1 MTNYTH
7 KIIEVATNTSS
18 KNYTFTYPNAI
29 TINGTVSDSNK
40 VVTFG
45 TINTP
50 SYSSSWN
57 KSGSTVKPSVTM
69 SISVGSSKGF
79 LGQALFY
86 TVDSNGNAVDTIVL
100 TFIVR
105 HTNLTESKANALAD
119 LFELQQTIGGFLTKS
134 VVLSE
139 VNPQPFAY
147 IQATPFGS
155 STLRGFII
163 DGEFDETTTGSSVY
177 SNLGSSGTK
186 RTISYLFAKTYTIN
200 VTTDYGS
207 SVSGSYPDT
216 VVEGSNKYLHI
227 SKRQGYKLTSVILD
241 DSSQTIPSQTE
252 ASGEVMT
259 ISLENITSNHNLVV
273 TSEPFKYTIT
283 TSAGSNGSITP
294 SATVNYGSSKTI
306 NMSPSTGYEVN
317 EVIVDGVNK
326 GKITTYT
333 FNNITD
339 NHTISVTFKKLDEQ
353 KFTVNCTTVQ
363 NGNISVSPTSATV
376 GTKITIYVNP
386 SEGYRLKQ
394 IDSSPTVAINNNQ
407 FTMPAQNVTL
417 TPVFEQIE
425 VQTYAITVGTSEHG
439 TATASHT
446 SASAGTTIT
455 MTATPGQ
462 GYVLKSYATQ
472 PFVSVVNGQF
482 VMPSSPITVTPI
494 FDVASVVKTS
504 YDIYVSTETTDR
516 GDVSVTGV
524 DETKGII
531 SIKAEAEPGYR
542 FSEWEI
548 SNGVCFLSSPY
559 TSETLMIIQD
569 SDVSVVAHFVKDILP
584 TKVNQVHLTIT
595 R

>member
-7 KIIEVATNTSS
+7 KIIEVATDTSS
-18 KNYTFTYPNAI
+18 KSYTFTYPNAI
-29 TINGTVSDSNK
+29 TVNGTVSDSNK

-86 TVDSNGNAVDTIVL
+86 TVDSNGNVVDTIVL

-119 LFELQQTIGGFLTKS
+119 LFELQQTTGGFLTKS

-241 DSSQTIPSQTE
+241 GSSQTIPSQTE

-259 ISLENITSNHNLVV
+259 ISLENITTNHNLVV

-363 NGNISVSPTSATV
+363 NGNISVSPSSATV

-494 FDVASVVKTS
+494 FDTASVVKTS
-504 YDIYVSTETTDR
+504 YDIYVSTETTDK

>member
-7 KIIEVATNTSS
+7 KIIEVATDTSS
-18 KNYTFTYPNAI
+18 KSYTFTYPNAI
-29 TINGTVSDSNK
+29 TVNGTVSDSNK

-86 TVDSNGNAVDTIVL
+86 TVDSNGNVVDTIVL

-119 LFELQQTIGGFLTKS
+119 LFELQQTTGGFLTKS

-317 EVIVDGVNK
+317 EVIVDGINK

-394 IDSSPTVAINNNQ
+394 INSSPNVTINNNQ

-494 FDVASVVKTS
+494 FDAASVVKTS
-504 YDIYVSTETTDR
+504 YDIYVSTETTDK

-531 SIKAEAEPGYR
+531 SIRAEAEPGYR

>member
-1 MTNYTH
+1 
-7 KIIEVATNTSS
+7 
-18 KNYTFTYPNAI
+18 
-29 TINGTVSDSNK
+29 
-40 VVTFG
+40 
-45 TINTP
+45 
-50 SYSSSWN
+50 
-57 KSGSTVKPSVTM
+57 M

-86 TVDSNGNAVDTIVL
+86 TVDSNGNVVDTIVL

-119 LFELQQTIGGFLTKS
+119 LFELQQTTGGFLTKS

-317 EVIVDGVNK
+317 EVIVDGINK

-417 TPVFEQIE
+417 TPVFEKIE
-425 VQTYAITVGTSEHG
+425 TQTYAITVGTSEHG

-494 FDVASVVKTS
+494 FDAESVVKTS

-531 SIKAEAEPGYR
+531 SIRAEAEPGYR

>member
-18 KNYTFTYPNAI
+18 KSYTFTYPNAI
-29 TINGTVSDSNK
+29 TVNGTVSDSNK

-119 LFELQQTIGGFLTKS
+119 LFELQQTTGGFLTKS

-294 SATVNYGSSKTI
+294 SATVNYGSNKTI

-363 NGNISVSPTSATV
+363 NGNISVSPSSAT
-376 GTKITIYVNP
+376 KDTIINISVNP

-394 IDSSPTVAINNNQ
+394 IDSSPNVTINNNQ

-417 TPVFEQIE
+417 TPIFEKIE
-425 VQTYAITVGTSEHG
+425 IQTYAITVGTSEHG

-472 PFVSVVNGQF
+472 PYVSVVNGQF

-494 FDVASVVKTS
+494 FDVASIVKTS

-531 SIKAEAEPGYR
+531 SIRAEAEPGYR

>member
-7 KIIEVATNTSS
+7 KIIEVATDTSS
-18 KNYTFTYPNAI
+18 KSYTFTYPNAI
-29 TINGTVSDSNK
+29 TVNGTVSDSNK

-86 TVDSNGNAVDTIVL
+86 TVDSNGNVVDTIVL

-119 LFELQQTIGGFLTKS
+119 LFELQQTTGGFLTKS

-317 EVIVDGVNK
+317 EVIVDGINK

-363 NGNISVSPTSATV
+363 NGNISVSPTSAIV

-394 IDSSPTVAINNNQ
+394 IDSSPNVNINNNQ

-472 PFVSVVNGQF
+472 PFVSVMNGQF

-494 FDVASVVKTS
+494 FDASSVVKTS

>member
-18 KNYTFTYPNAI
+18 KSYTFTYPNAI
-29 TINGTVSDSNK
+29 TVNGTVSDSNK

-119 LFELQQTIGGFLTKS
+119 LFELQQTTGGFLTKS

-241 DSSQTIPSQTE
+241 DNSQTIPSQTE

-363 NGNISVSPTSATV
+363 NGNISVSPSSATV

-394 IDSSPTVAINNNQ
+394 INSSPTVNINNNQ

-417 TPVFEQIE
+417 TPVFEQIQ

-472 PFVSVVNGQF
+472 PYVSVVNGQF

-531 SIKAEAEPGYR
+531 SIRAEAEPGYR

>member
-7 KIIEVATNTSS
+7 KIIEVATDTSS
-18 KNYTFTYPNAI
+18 KSYTFTYPNAI
-29 TINGTVSDSNK
+29 TVNGTVSDSNK

-86 TVDSNGNAVDTIVL
+86 TVDSNGNVVDTIVL

-119 LFELQQTIGGFLTKS
+119 LFELQQTTGGFLTKS

-317 EVIVDGVNK
+317 EVIVDGINK

-394 IDSSPTVAINNNQ
+394 IDSSPVVAINNNQ

-494 FDVASVVKTS
+494 FDTASVVKTS

>member
-18 KNYTFTYPNAI
+18 KSYTFTYPNAI
-29 TINGTVSDSNK
+29 TVNGMVSDSNK

-119 LFELQQTIGGFLTKS
+119 LFELQQTTGGFLTKS

-155 STLRGFII
+155 STLHGFII
-163 DGEFDETTTGSSVY
+163 DGEFDVTTTGSSVY

-186 RTISYLFAKTYTIN
+186 RTISYLFVKTYTIN

-306 NMSPSTGYEVN
+306 NMSPNTGYEVN

-353 KFTVNCTTVQ
+353 KFTVNCSTVQ
-363 NGNISVSPTSATV
+363 NGNISVSPSSATA

-394 IDSSPTVAINNNQ
+394 IDSSPNVNINNNQ

>member
-18 KNYTFTYPNAI
+18 KSYTFTYPNAI
-29 TINGTVSDSNK
+29 TVNGTVSDSNK

-86 TVDSNGNAVDTIVL
+86 TVDSNGNVVDTIVL

-119 LFELQQTIGGFLTKS
+119 LFELQQTTGGFLTKS

-317 EVIVDGVNK
+317 EVIVDGINK

-394 IDSSPTVAINNNQ
+394 IDSSPIVSINNNQ

>member
-7 KIIEVATNTSS
+7 KIIEVATDTSS
-18 KNYTFTYPNAI
+18 KSYTFTYPNAI
-29 TINGTVSDSNK
+29 TVNGTVSDSNK

-86 TVDSNGNAVDTIVL
+86 TVDSNGNVVDTIVL

-119 LFELQQTIGGFLTKS
+119 LFELQQTTGGFLTKS

-317 EVIVDGVNK
+317 EVIVDGINK

-363 NGNISVSPTSATV
+363 NGNISVSPSSATV

-394 IDSSPTVAINNNQ
+394 IDSSPIVSINNNQ

-472 PFVSVVNGQF
+472 PYVSVVNGQF

-531 SIKAEAEPGYR
+531 SIRAEAEPGYR

>member
-18 KNYTFTYPNAI
+18 KSYTFTYPNAI
-29 TINGTVSDSNK
+29 TVNGTVSDSNK

-119 LFELQQTIGGFLTKS
+119 LFELQQTTGGFLTKS

-333 FNNITD
+333 FNNITN

-394 IDSSPTVAINNNQ
+394 IDSSPVVNINNNQ

>member
-7 KIIEVATNTSS
+7 KIIEVATDTSS
-18 KNYTFTYPNAI
+18 KSYTFTYPNAI
-29 TINGTVSDSNK
+29 TVNGTVSDSNK

-86 TVDSNGNAVDTIVL
+86 TVDSNGNVVDTIVL

-119 LFELQQTIGGFLTKS
+119 LFELQQTTGGFLTKS

-306 NMSPSTGYEVN
+306 NISPSTGYEVN
-317 EVIVDGVNK
+317 EVIVDGINK

-394 IDSSPTVAINNNQ
+394 IDSSPNVAINNNQ

-472 PFVSVVNGQF
+472 PYVSVVNGQF

-494 FDVASVVKTS
+494 FDVASIVKTS
-504 YDIYVSTETTDR
+504 YDIYVSTETTDK

-531 SIKAEAEPGYR
+531 SIRAEAEPGYR

>member
-7 KIIEVATNTSS
+7 KIIEVATDTSS
-18 KNYTFTYPNAI
+18 KSYTFTYPNAI
-29 TINGTVSDSNK
+29 TVNGTVSDSNK

-86 TVDSNGNAVDTIVL
+86 TVDSNGNVVDTIVL

-119 LFELQQTIGGFLTKS
+119 LFELQQTTGGFLTKS

-259 ISLENITSNHNLVV
+259 ISLENITTNHNLVV

-363 NGNISVSPTSATV
+363 NGNISVSPSSATV

-394 IDSSPTVAINNNQ
+394 IDSSPNVNINNNQ

-494 FDVASVVKTS
+494 FDVASIVKTS

>member
-7 KIIEVATNTSS
+7 KIIEVATDTSS
-18 KNYTFTYPNAI
+18 KSYTFTYPNAI
-29 TINGTVSDSNK
+29 TVNGTVSDSNK

-86 TVDSNGNAVDTIVL
+86 TVDSNGNVVDTIVL

-119 LFELQQTIGGFLTKS
+119 LFELQQTTGGFLTKS

-317 EVIVDGVNK
+317 EVIVDSINK

-394 IDSSPTVAINNNQ
+394 IDSSPVVAINNNQ

-472 PFVSVVNGQF
+472 PYVSVVNGQF

-531 SIKAEAEPGYR
+531 SIRAEAEPGYR

>member
-7 KIIEVATNTSS
+7 KIIEVATDTSS
-18 KNYTFTYPNAI
+18 KSYTFTYPNAI
-29 TINGTVSDSNK
+29 TVNGTVSDSNK

-86 TVDSNGNAVDTIVL
+86 TVDSNGNVVDTIVL

-119 LFELQQTIGGFLTKS
+119 LFELQQTTGGFLTKS

-177 SNLGSSGTK
+177 PNLGSSGTK

-317 EVIVDGVNK
+317 EVIVDGINK

-394 IDSSPTVAINNNQ
+394 IDSSPVVAINNNQ

-494 FDVASVVKTS
+494 FDVASIVKTS

>member
-7 KIIEVATNTSS
+7 KIIEVATDTSS
-18 KNYTFTYPNAI
+18 KSYTFTYPNAI
-29 TINGTVSDSNK
+29 TVNGTVSDSNK

-86 TVDSNGNAVDTIVL
+86 TVDSNGNVVDTIVL

-119 LFELQQTIGGFLTKS
+119 LFELQQTTGGFLTKS

-294 SATVNYGSSKTI
+294 SATVNYGSNKTI

-317 EVIVDGVNK
+317 EVIVDGINK

-394 IDSSPTVAINNNQ
+394 IDSSPNVTINNNQ

-439 TATASHT
+439 PATASHT

-472 PFVSVVNGQF
+472 PYVSVVNGQF

-531 SIKAEAEPGYR
+531 SIRAEAEPGYR

>member
-18 KNYTFTYPNAI
+18 KSYTFTYPNAI

-119 LFELQQTIGGFLTKS
+119 LFELQQTTGGFLTKS

-363 NGNISVSPTSATV
+363 NGNISVSPSSATV

-394 IDSSPTVAINNNQ
+394 IDSSPTVNINNNQ

-417 TPVFEQIE
+417 TPVFEKIE

-472 PFVSVVNGQF
+472 PYVSVVNGQF

-531 SIKAEAEPGYR
+531 SIRAEAEPGYR

>member
-7 KIIEVATNTSS
+7 KIIEVATDTSS
-18 KNYTFTYPNAI
+18 KSYTFTYPNAI
-29 TINGTVSDSNK
+29 TVNGTVSDSNK

-86 TVDSNGNAVDTIVL
+86 TVDSNGNVVDTIVL

-119 LFELQQTIGGFLTKS
+119 LFELQQTTGGFLTKS

-306 NMSPSTGYEVN
+306 NMSPNTGYEVN
-317 EVIVDGVNK
+317 EVIVDDINK

-363 NGNISVSPTSATV
+363 NGNISVSPSSATV

-394 IDSSPTVAINNNQ
+394 IDSSPNVNINNNQ

-494 FDVASVVKTS
+494 FDTASVVKTS

-531 SIKAEAEPGYR
+531 SIRAEAEPGYR

>member
-18 KNYTFTYPNAI
+18 KSYTFTYPNAI
-29 TINGTVSDSNK
+29 TVNGTVSDSNK

-86 TVDSNGNAVDTIVL
+86 TVDSNGNVVDTIVL

-119 LFELQQTIGGFLTKS
+119 LFELQQTTGGFLTKS

-207 SVSGSYPDT
+207 SVNGSYPDT

-317 EVIVDGVNK
+317 EVIVDGINK

-394 IDSSPTVAINNNQ
+394 IDSSPVVAINNNQ

-417 TPVFEQIE
+417 TPVFEKIE
-425 VQTYAITVGTSEHG
+425 TQTYAITVGTSEHG

-494 FDVASVVKTS
+494 FDAESVVKTS

-531 SIKAEAEPGYR
+531 SIRAEAEPGYR

>member
-7 KIIEVATNTSS
+7 KIIEVATDTSS
-18 KNYTFTYPNAI
+18 KSYTFTYPNAI
-29 TINGTVSDSNK
+29 TVNGTVSDSNK

-86 TVDSNGNAVDTIVL
+86 TVDSNGNVVDTIVL

-119 LFELQQTIGGFLTKS
+119 LFELQQTTGGFLTKS

-294 SATVNYGSSKTI
+294 SATVNYGSNKTI

-317 EVIVDGVNK
+317 EVIVDGINK

-394 IDSSPTVAINNNQ
+394 IDSSPNVTINNNQ

-417 TPVFEQIE
+417 TPVFEQIQ

-494 FDVASVVKTS
+494 FDTASVVKTS

>member
-7 KIIEVATNTSS
+7 KIIEVATDTSS
-18 KNYTFTYPNAI
+18 KSYTFTYPNAI
-29 TINGTVSDSNK
+29 TVNGTVSDSNK

-86 TVDSNGNAVDTIVL
+86 TVDSNGNVVDTIVL

-119 LFELQQTIGGFLTKS
+119 LFELQQTTGGFLTKS

-317 EVIVDGVNK
+317 EVIVDGINK

-363 NGNISVSPTSATV
+363 NGNISVSPTSAIV

-394 IDSSPTVAINNNQ
+394 IDSSPNVNINNNQ

-472 PFVSVVNGQF
+472 PFVSVMNGQF

-494 FDVASVVKTS
+494 FDASSVVKTS
-504 YDIYVSTETTDR
+504 YDIYVSTETTDK

>member
-7 KIIEVATNTSS
+7 KIIEVATDTSS
-18 KNYTFTYPNAI
+18 KSYTFTYPNAI
-29 TINGTVSDSNK
+29 TVNGTVSDSNK

-86 TVDSNGNAVDTIVL
+86 TVDSNGNVVDTIVL

-119 LFELQQTIGGFLTKS
+119 LFELQQTTGGFLTKS

-317 EVIVDGVNK
+317 EVIVDGINK

-394 IDSSPTVAINNNQ
+394 INSSPVVAINNNQ

-494 FDVASVVKTS
+494 FDIASVVKTS

>member
-7 KIIEVATNTSS
+7 KIIEVATDTSS
-18 KNYTFTYPNAI
+18 KSYTFTYPNAI
-29 TINGTVSDSNK
+29 TVNGTVSDSNK

-86 TVDSNGNAVDTIVL
+86 TVDSNGNVVDTIVL

-119 LFELQQTIGGFLTKS
+119 LFELQQTTGGFLTKS

-147 IQATPFGS
+147 IQATPFGN

-317 EVIVDGVNK
+317 EVIVDGINK

-386 SEGYRLKQ
+386 SDGYRLKQ
-394 IDSSPTVAINNNQ
+394 IDSSPNVTINNNQ

-472 PFVSVVNGQF
+472 PYVSVVNGQF

-531 SIKAEAEPGYR
+531 SIRAEAEPGYR

>member
-7 KIIEVATNTSS
+7 KIIEVATDTSS
-18 KNYTFTYPNAI
+18 KSYTFTYPNAI
-29 TINGTVSDSNK
+29 TVNGTVSDSNK

-86 TVDSNGNAVDTIVL
+86 TVDSNGNVVDTIVL

-119 LFELQQTIGGFLTKS
+119 LFELQQTTGGFLTKS

-317 EVIVDGVNK
+317 EVIVDGINK

-394 IDSSPTVAINNNQ
+394 IDSSPVVAINNNQ

-494 FDVASVVKTS
+494 FDTASVVKTS
-504 YDIYVSTETTDR
+504 YDIYVSTETTVR

-531 SIKAEAEPGYR
+531 SIRAEAEPGYR

>member
-7 KIIEVATNTSS
+7 KIIEVATDTSS
-18 KNYTFTYPNAI
+18 KSYTFTYPNAI
-29 TINGTVSDSNK
+29 TVNGTVSDSNK

-394 IDSSPTVAINNNQ
+394 IDSSPTVNINNNQ

-417 TPVFEQIE
+417 TPVFEKIE
-425 VQTYAITVGTSEHG
+425 TQTYAITVGTSEYG

-472 PFVSVVNGQF
+472 PYVSVVNGQF

-504 YDIYVSTETTDR
+504 YDIYVSTETTDK

-531 SIKAEAEPGYR
+531 SIRAEAEPGYR

>member
-7 KIIEVATNTSS
+7 KIIEVATDTSS
-18 KNYTFTYPNAI
+18 KSYTFTYPNAI
-29 TINGTVSDSNK
+29 TVNGTVSDSNK

-86 TVDSNGNAVDTIVL
+86 TVDSNGNVVDTIVL

-119 LFELQQTIGGFLTKS
+119 LFELQQTTGGFLTKS

-177 SNLGSSGTK
+177 PNLGSSGTK

-207 SVSGSYPDT
+207 SVNGSYPDT

-317 EVIVDGVNK
+317 EVIVDGINK

-394 IDSSPTVAINNNQ
+394 IDSSPIVSINNNQ

-417 TPVFEQIE
+417 TPVFEDIE
-425 VQTYAITVGTSEHG
+425 TQTYAITVGTSEHG

-462 GYVLKSYATQ
+462 GYVLKDYATQ
-472 PFVSVVNGQF
+472 PYVSVVNGQF

-494 FDVASVVKTS
+494 FDIASVVKTS
-504 YDIYVSTETTDR
+504 YDIYVSTETTDK

-531 SIKAEAEPGYR
+531 NIRAEAEPGYR
-542 FSEWEI
+542 FSEWKI

-569 SDVSVVAHFVKDILP
+569 SDVSVVAYFVKDILP

-595 R
+595 K

>member
-7 KIIEVATNTSS
+7 KIIEVATDTSS
-18 KNYTFTYPNAI
+18 KSYTFTYPNAI
-29 TINGTVSDSNK
+29 TVNGTVSDSNK

-57 KSGSTVKPSVTM
+57 KNGSTVKPSVTM

-86 TVDSNGNAVDTIVL
+86 TVDSNGNVVDTIVL

-105 HTNLTESKANALAD
+105 HTNLTESKANALSD
-119 LFELQQTIGGFLTKS
+119 LFELQQTTGGFLTKS

-317 EVIVDGVNK
+317 EVIVDGINK

-394 IDSSPTVAINNNQ
+394 IDSSPNVTINNNQ

>member
-7 KIIEVATNTSS
+7 KIIEVATDTSS
-18 KNYTFTYPNAI
+18 KSYTFTYPNTI
-29 TINGTVSDSNK
+29 TVNGTVSDSNK

-119 LFELQQTIGGFLTKS
+119 LFELQQTTGGFLTKS

-294 SATVNYGSSKTI
+294 SATVNYGSSKII

-317 EVIVDGVNK
+317 EVIVDGINK

-394 IDSSPTVAINNNQ
+394 IDSSPTVNINNNQ

-472 PFVSVVNGQF
+472 PYVSVVNGQF

-504 YDIYVSTETTDR
+504 YDIYVSTETTDK

-531 SIKAEAEPGYR
+531 SIRAEAEPGYR

>member
-18 KNYTFTYPNAI
+18 KSYTFTYPNAI
-29 TINGTVSDSNK
+29 TVNGTVSDSNK

-86 TVDSNGNAVDTIVL
+86 TVDSNGNVVDTIVL

-119 LFELQQTIGGFLTKS
+119 LFELQQTTGGFLTKS

-207 SVSGSYPDT
+207 SVNGSYPDT

-317 EVIVDGVNK
+317 EVIVDGINK

-417 TPVFEQIE
+417 TPVFEKIE

-494 FDVASVVKTS
+494 FDAESVVKTS
-504 YDIYVSTETTDR
+504 YDIYISTETTDR

-531 SIKAEAEPGYR
+531 SIRAEAEPGYR

>member
-18 KNYTFTYPNAI
+18 KSYTFTYPNAI

-119 LFELQQTIGGFLTKS
+119 LFELQQTTGGFLTKS

-294 SATVNYGSSKTI
+294 SATVNYGSNKTI

-394 IDSSPTVAINNNQ
+394 IDSSPNVNINNNQ

-531 SIKAEAEPGYR
+531 SIRAEAEPGYR

>member
-7 KIIEVATNTSS
+7 KIIEVATDTSS
-18 KNYTFTYPNAI
+18 KSYTFTYPNTI
-29 TINGTVSDSNK
+29 TVNGTVSDSNK

-119 LFELQQTIGGFLTKS
+119 LFELQQTTGGFLTKS

-177 SNLGSSGTK
+177 SNLGTSGTK

-353 KFTVNCTTVQ
+353 KYTITCVTTN
-363 NGNISVSPTSATV
+363 NGNISVTPSSAT
-376 GTKITIYVNP
+376 KDTIISISVNP

-394 IDSSPTVAINNNQ
+394 IDSSPNVAINNNQ

-417 TPVFEQIE
+417 TPVFEQIQ

-531 SIKAEAEPGYR
+531 SIRAEAEPGYR

>member
-7 KIIEVATNTSS
+7 KIIEVATDTSS
-18 KNYTFTYPNAI
+18 KSYTFTYPNAI
-29 TINGTVSDSNK
+29 TVNGTVSDSNK

-86 TVDSNGNAVDTIVL
+86 TVDSNGNVVDTIVL

-119 LFELQQTIGGFLTKS
+119 LFELQQTTGGFLTKS

-163 DGEFDETTTGSSVY
+163 DGVFDETTTGSSVY

-363 NGNISVSPTSATV
+363 NGNISVSPSSATV

-394 IDSSPTVAINNNQ
+394 IDSSPVVAINNNQ

-494 FDVASVVKTS
+494 FDTASIVKTS
-504 YDIYVSTETTDR
+504 YDIYVSTETTDK

-531 SIKAEAEPGYR
+531 SIRAEAEPGYR

>member
-7 KIIEVATNTSS
+7 KIIEVATDTSS
-18 KNYTFTYPNAI
+18 KSYTFTYPNAI
-29 TINGTVSDSNK
+29 TVNGTVSDSNK

-86 TVDSNGNAVDTIVL
+86 TVDSNGNVVDTIVL

-119 LFELQQTIGGFLTKS
+119 LFELQQTTGGFLTKS

-163 DGEFDETTTGSSVY
+163 DGVFDETTTGSSVY

-306 NMSPSTGYEVN
+306 NMSPNTGYEVN
-317 EVIVDGVNK
+317 EVIVDGINK

-363 NGNISVSPTSATV
+363 NGNISVSPTSATA

-394 IDSSPTVAINNNQ
+394 IDSSPNVTINNNQ

-531 SIKAEAEPGYR
+531 SIRAEAEPGYR

>member
-18 KNYTFTYPNAI
+18 KSYTFTYPNAI

-119 LFELQQTIGGFLTKS
+119 LFELQQTTGGFLTKS

-394 IDSSPTVAINNNQ
+394 IDSSPNVAINNNQ

-417 TPVFEQIE
+417 TPVFEQIQ

-494 FDVASVVKTS
+494 FDIASVVKTS
-504 YDIYVSTETTDR
+504 YDIYVSTETTDK

-531 SIKAEAEPGYR
+531 SIRAEAEPGYR

-569 SDVSVVAHFVKDILP
+569 SDVGVVAHFVKDILP

>member
-7 KIIEVATNTSS
+7 KIIEVATDTSS
-18 KNYTFTYPNAI
+18 KSYTFTYPNAI
-29 TINGTVSDSNK
+29 TVNGTVSDSNK

-86 TVDSNGNAVDTIVL
+86 TVDSNGNVVDTIVL

-119 LFELQQTIGGFLTKS
+119 LFELQQTTGGFLTKS

-294 SATVNYGSSKTI
+294 SATVNYGSNKTI

-317 EVIVDGVNK
+317 EVIVDGINK

-394 IDSSPTVAINNNQ
+394 IDSSPNVNINNNQ

-494 FDVASVVKTS
+494 FDTASVVKTS

-542 FSEWEI
+542 FSEWDI

>member
-18 KNYTFTYPNAI
+18 KSYTFTYPNAI
-29 TINGTVSDSNK
+29 TVNGMVSDSNK

-45 TINTP
+45 TIDTP
-50 SYSSSWN
+50 SSSSWN

-69 SISVGSSKGF
+69 SISVGSNRGI

-105 HTNLTESKANALAD
+105 HTNLTESKANLIAD
-119 LFELQQTIGGFLTKS
+119 VFELQQTIGGFLTKTVS
-134 VVLSE
+134 LTE
-139 VNPQPFAY
+139 VNPHPFAH
-147 IQATPFGS
+147 IRATPFGS
-155 STLRGFII
+155 STLCGFII
-163 DGEFDETTTGSSVY
+163 DGEFDETTTGSSMY
-177 SNLGSSGTK
+177 NNLRTSGSK
-186 RTISYLFAKTYTIN
+186 ITISYLFAKTYTIN

-294 SATVNYGSSKTI
+294 SATVNYGSSKII

-333 FNNITD
+333 FNNITN

-353 KFTVNCTTVQ
+353 KFTVNCSTVQ
-363 NGNISVSPTSATV
+363 NGNISVSPSSATA

-394 IDSSPTVAINNNQ
+394 IDSSPTVTINNNQ

-472 PFVSVVNGQF
+472 PYVSVVNGQF

-531 SIKAEAEPGYR
+531 SIRAEAEPGYR

>member
-7 KIIEVATNTSS
+7 KIIEVATDTSS
-18 KNYTFTYPNAI
+18 KSYTFTYPNAI
-29 TINGTVSDSNK
+29 TVNGTVSDSNK

-86 TVDSNGNAVDTIVL
+86 TVDSNGNVVDTIVL

-119 LFELQQTIGGFLTKS
+119 LFELQQTTGGFLTKS

-317 EVIVDGVNK
+317 EVIVDGINK

-494 FDVASVVKTS
+494 FDTASVVKTS
-504 YDIYVSTETTDR
+504 YDIYVSTETTDK

>member
-7 KIIEVATNTSS
+7 KIIEVATDTSS
-18 KNYTFTYPNAI
+18 KSYTFTYPNAI
-29 TINGTVSDSNK
+29 TVNGTVSDSNK

-86 TVDSNGNAVDTIVL
+86 TVDSNGNVVDTIVL

-119 LFELQQTIGGFLTKS
+119 LFELQQTTGGFLTKS

-241 DSSQTIPSQTE
+241 DNSQTIPSQTE

-363 NGNISVSPTSATV
+363 NGNISVSPSSATV

-394 IDSSPTVAINNNQ
+394 IDSSPNVAINNNQ

-472 PFVSVVNGQF
+472 PYVSVVNGQF

-531 SIKAEAEPGYR
+531 SIRAEAEPGYR

>member
-7 KIIEVATNTSS
+7 KIIEVATDTSS
-18 KNYTFTYPNAI
+18 KSYTFTYPNAI
-29 TINGTVSDSNK
+29 TVNGTVSDSNK

-86 TVDSNGNAVDTIVL
+86 TVDSNGNVVDTIVL

-119 LFELQQTIGGFLTKS
+119 LFELQQTTGGFLTKS

-317 EVIVDGVNK
+317 EVIVDGINK

-494 FDVASVVKTS
+494 FDVASIVKTS